1 MKRFALGLGIGVIIA
16 VAGVM
21 AVLTALTQVTVS
33 AAGSV
38 VPPMLLFENNR
49 VKAWNLTLE
58 PGQSTPQHTHEL
70 DEIVI
75 CLESSKLRITKAGP
89 EPEGQTMQPN
99 FGEVFM
105 PPVKGVTHV
114 LTNVGET
121 RYRQVSIELK

>member
-1 MKRFALGLGIGVIIA
+1 MQRFALGLGIGVIVG
-16 VAGVM
+16 VAGVV
-21 AVLTALTQVTVS
+21 AVLTVLTQVPVS
-33 AAGSV
+33 AASV

-49 VKAWNLTLE
+49 VKAWTLTLE

-75 CLESSKLRITKAGP
+75 CLESSKLRSLKPGP
-89 EPEGQTMQPN
+89 EPEGETLQP
-99 FGEVFM
+99 GVGDVFM

-121 RYRQVSIELK
+121 RYRQISIELK